1 MDGDRL
7 TQATYALRIGVSR
20 QRVHQLVKDGRIPTD
35 DEGLVDVAQ
44 ADANLATM
52 LDQRKANRER
62 QIELA
67 AGPRFMQHAAPPA
80 TRPAEA
86 PNAETP
92 AAVQVEAAAS
102 PADLLLEMPLAARST
117 TNEAPDARPMTSGG
131 TSAATDYW
139 EQKARRERI
148 EADRADLAYR
158 VSLGKVVDADEV
170 SASRRETAYRVANA
184 LTQIPAR
191 VAPVIAP
198 QDPMRAERLLTDEI
212 NRILN
217 ELAGDMERAAA
228 DDAERPDARAA

>member
-67 AGPRFMQHAAPPA
+67 AGPRFAPH
-80 TRPAEA
+80 AEA
-86 PNAETP
+86 PAAPVAE
-92 AAVQVEAAAS
+92 S
-102 PADLLLEMPLAARST
+102 PDAPLDLPLEMPLAARPT

-158 VSLGKVVDADEV
+158 VSLGKLVDADEV